1 MFINDLPFCLE
12 GLKCKLFADD
22 TTIYHIGDELIE
34 LINYFNTFLKLFF
47 QWCEFNR
54 LDINWS
60 KTFCMIVTNKRIKEL
75 KEIKEIKIGET
86 NIELVDKFKLLGVY
100 IDSKLRF
107 EFNVSQMRVQINRK
121 LYSIRKLFYL
131 PFKIKIQFFKT
142 FIVPIFDY
150 CSTLLIYYSDQAI
163 QKLANSYYLCIFK
176 LFKLSFN
183 SDNYDSVNLE
193 LKKLGIFNLHHR
205 IVKKLSIFVY
215 KINIFQNPPNLKDE
229 LKFNF
234 ERKVP
239 YNLRNSNNLSM
250 PRTERKFGEQTF
262 GYFFT
267 KFINILF
274 IEKICDKTSLKDFK
288 FFIIKN
294 LDHCVS
300 KALDHFK
307 KLNFYI
313 KYFYFFI

>member
-1 MFINDLPFCLE
+1 M
-12 GLKCKLFADD
+12 
-22 TTIYHIGDELIE
+22 
-34 LINYFNTFLKLFF
+34 
-47 QWCEFNR
+47 
-54 LDINWS
+54 
-60 KTFCMIVTNKRIKEL
+60 
-75 KEIKEIKIGET
+75 
-86 NIELVDKFKLLGVY
+86 
-100 IDSKLRF
+100 
-107 EFNVSQMRVQINRK
+107 
-121 LYSIRKLFYL
+121 
-131 PFKIKIQFFKT
+131 
-142 FIVPIFDY
+142 PIFDY

-183 SDNYDSVNLE
+183 SDNYELVNLE
-193 LKKLGIFNLHHR
+193 LKKFGIFNLHHR

-215 KINIFQNPPNLKDE
+215 KINIFQNPPNLKNE

-239 YNLRNSNNLSM
+239 YNLRNSKNLSM

-274 IEKICDKTSLKDFK
+274 IEKICDKTSFKDFK
-288 FFIIKN
+288 IFINKT

-300 KALDHFK
+300 KALDQFK